1 MAAFPDQAQLQA
13 LQVQLQQERSLP
25 GRRPEVDRIVYW
37 HVFRRPEDALAFAE
51 HVLLEEDECLVGGYT
66 RDSIG
71 PVWWVGVQV
80 ADLAAWGNRGAV
92 HKIGARGQG

>member
-1 MAAFPDQAQLQA
+1 MAGYPEVSQLHE
-13 LQVQLQQERSLP
+13 LRRQLAQERSLP
-25 GRRPEVDRIVYW
+25 GKRPEEDRIVYW
-37 HVFRRPEDALAFAE
+37 HVFRRAEDALAFAGNI
-51 HVLLEEDECLVGGYT
+51 LLEDDEALVGGYT

-92 HKIGARGQG
+92 HKIGGRDT